1 MVSEVPGSSFL
12 YGGPF
17 YCQLRLE
24 PERDFLIGTRPPASS
39 LYSRVVRISALTYET
54 ADIFTLLL
62 PMMS

>member
-1 MVSEVPGSSFL
+1 M

-39 LYSRVVRISALTYET
+39 LYSRVVRISALIHET